1 MLYIYQIKDLHPN
14 FVSLL
19 LGLITINKTYNFDLN
34 DNSNIQSFIKKHTDK
49 INSKI
54 SQSRNTLYYT
64 VSIQSFNQ
72 NCKLNYDNYNIE
84 KNSHSMGTIIINLG
98 EDANERFLA
107 SSKMTKQLRDN
118 RYKILS
124 FIPKHLD
131 CIAFDEDV
139 TSNIY
144 LNNKTSSNYL
154 VINVY
159 SLPQSFESFSS
170 LLSNSNFISEE
181 INEFYIEDIPQK
193 DIEIIIN
200 DKNIHDPEF
209 FLVTNNIK
217 SNYIYFITD
226 YSFYN
231 SNEVTNTIYTDNK
244 YQNINVDYLF
254 ENPLHYYNFTFT
266 NNQKTLFS
274 KLINFT
280 SFPVVIRDDLNHSL
294 TSNFDKLLQNFITT
308 FFNNFN
314 YGSTSDYYFAVS
326 NVTNHF
332 SECDKIIFF
341 IEDTNDDVFIYNKN
355 LLGNYS
361 IFSKLFTNTPSMLL
375 IDKNKKNNIVSCK
388 SNKYLTMYILKRDIV
403 TFEDLNYFNNIDSD
417 NILDLSY
424 NSIEEFNITPAKP
437 LIFESDMSHFK
448 NTDDFSDSSYN
459 LLWEYDISYQE
470 LSKEYVINNCD
481 YTISTEYL
489 SNDLIESSCDYD
501 EKQQIILNKILR
513 FDSSIDQHSMSLLT
527 KDISTLNFHDNNFLV
542 TPETNKNLFFLYLK
556 LFQNSIAPIIEKKHP
571 VFEINLDSISIYRY
585 NKDSKKKHNILPYKT
600 ILACF
605 YLNDTTTDNSFD
617 TILSKH
623 FIDNPAGT
631 LLIHTWMKKTIFKTN
646 YTDYKYVLTYNISIT

>member
-1 MLYIYQIKDLHPN
+1 
-14 FVSLL
+14 
-19 LGLITINKTYNFDLN
+19 
-34 DNSNIQSFIKKHTDK
+34 
-49 INSKI
+49 
-54 SQSRNTLYYT
+54 
-64 VSIQSFNQ
+64 
-72 NCKLNYDNYNIE
+72 
-84 KNSHSMGTIIINLG
+84 
-98 EDANERFLA
+98 
-107 SSKMTKQLRDN
+107 
-118 RYKILS
+118 
-124 FIPKHLD
+124 
-131 CIAFDEDV
+131 
-139 TSNIY
+139 
-144 LNNKTSSNYL
+144 
-154 VINVY
+154 
-159 SLPQSFESFSS
+159 
-170 LLSNSNFISEE
+170 
-181 INEFYIEDIPQK
+181 
-193 DIEIIIN
+193 
-200 DKNIHDPEF
+200 
-209 FLVTNNIK
+209 
-217 SNYIYFITD
+217 
-226 YSFYN
+226 
-231 SNEVTNTIYTDNK
+231 
-244 YQNINVDYLF
+244 
-254 ENPLHYYNFTFT
+254 
-266 NNQKTLFS
+266 
-274 KLINFT
+274 
-280 SFPVVIRDDLNHSL
+280 
-294 TSNFDKLLQNFITT
+294 
-308 FFNNFN
+308 
-314 YGSTSDYYFAVS
+314 
-326 NVTNHF
+326 
-332 SECDKIIFF
+332 
-341 IEDTNDDVFIYNKN
+341 
-355 LLGNYS
+355 
-361 IFSKLFTNTPSMLL
+361 MLL